1 MNEVI
6 YGGADAVNARGPSPK
21 IWNDCPVEEFSERPS
36 KGVHIFEDF
45 KNALVGKE
53 TASAT
58 DFTASVGRIDG
69 VIPWYTFAESDKLVD
84 LALQADGDG
93 VLMLDQD
100 GTDADVDC
108 IVSGDNVVG
117 SFKTPTIGEK
127 KGFWF
132 EARVKFSTIDDD
144 TAGSFTG
151 LSQPGEAKDAGG
163 VMAAG
168 GLTLQDID
176 YIGFARL
183 SDDGDDLTIV
193 YNEAA
198 SGTAQ
203 STGSLI
209 TLVADT
215 YIRIGFKVVTL
226 GLSTKIRFYADG
238 VDLGDSVAITIDS
251 TNANFPSATLM
262 AATLSWIAESA
273 TANGEN
279 MKIDWVRVA
288 QQY

>member
-6 YGGADAVNARGPSPK
+6 YGGASAVNSRGPSPK
-21 IWNDCPVEEFSERPS
+21 IWNDCPVEEFGEVPG
-36 KGVHIFEDF
+36 KGIHIFEDF

-53 TASAT
+53 TASGT
-58 DFTASVGRIDG
+58 DFTSSVGNIAG

-84 LALQADGDG
+84 LALQADVDG

-117 SFKTPTIGEK
+117 SFVTPVIGET

-144 TAGSFTG
+144 TAGSFIG
-151 LSQPGEAKDAGG
+151 LCQPGEAKDAGG
-163 VMAAG
+163 AMAAG
-168 GLTLQDID
+168 GLTMQDID

-193 YNEAA
+193 SNEAA
-198 SGTAQ
+198 SGVAQ

-215 YIRIGFKVVTL
+215 YVRIGFKLVSA
-226 GLSTKIRFYADG
+226 GGSTTIRFYADG
-238 VDLGDSVAITIDS
+238 VDLGDAVAITVD
-251 TNANFPSATLM
+251 TANANFPSETLM

-273 TANGEN
+273 TANAEN

>member
-1 MNEVI
+1 MNEVQM
-6 YGGADAVNARGPSPK
+6 GSAAGANTRDPSPN
-21 IWNDCPVEEFSERPS
+21 IWNDCPVEDFSEVPG

-45 KNALVGKE
+45 RNALVGKE

-58 DFTASVGRIDG
+58 DFTSAVGRVDG
-69 VIPWYTFAESDKLVD
+69 VIPWYAFIESDKLVD
-84 LALQADGDG
+84 CALQADGDG
-93 VLMLDQD
+93 VLMLDLD

-108 IVSGDNVVG
+108 IVSGDNVAG

-132 EARVKFSTIDDD
+132 EARVKWSTITDDD
-144 TAGSFTG
+144 AGSFVG
-151 LSQPGEAKDAGG
+151 LSQPGEAKNAGG

-168 GLTLQDID
+168 GLTMQDID

-183 SDDGDDLTIV
+183 SDDGDDLTV
-193 YNEAA
+193 VSNEAA

-215 YIRIGFKVVTL
+215 YVNIGFKVVTL
-226 GLSTKIRFYADG
+226 GISTKIRFYANG
-238 VDLGDSVAITIDS
+238 VDLGDAVAITIDS
-251 TNANFPSATLM
+251 ANANFPSATLM
-262 AATLSWIAESA
+262 AATLSWIAESGVA
-273 TANGEN
+273 DAHN
-279 MKIDWVRVA
+279 MKIDWVKIA
-288 QQY
+288 QEY